1 MGARAP
7 GMLSTVKAFMAVDE
21 ALFIAGAKAAA
32 EPIRREV
39 IARFI
44 ILDFLE
50 ERYELRKNE
59 QD

>member
-1 MGARAP
+1 
-7 GMLSTVKAFMAVDE
+7 MLSTVKALMAVDE
-21 ALFIAGAKAAA
+21 ALFMAGAKAAA
-32 EPIRREV
+32 EPTRREV

-59 QD
+59 QS